1 MSANIRPWLLPAA
14 LGLLAGATALLTVHY
29 YRAATAATERAH
41 LLERQMAE
49 LRFEFEK
56 VRTRNEQLT
65 ARATELDV
73 QLGSAKLRAT
83 AHETKSALLNRE
95 LASAKFTLVS
105 REQREVALM
114 AEIEGMRYEARKAA
128 DRVKAAARS
137 APGVLLAPD
146 PELAAELDYYQ
157 KRIATLENQLT
168 AMLTRALAESIAPAA
183 AAEPNPATTALPTR
197 TARESGHRL
206 VRVGTQE
213 AFVVVD
219 YGAEHGASV
228 GQFAVIKRGTAALAR
243 VQLSDVRERFSIA
256 QVLPQLRNGQLQA
269 GDIVVIGN

>member
-1 MSANIRPWLLPAA
+1 MSVTIRPWFLPAA
-14 LGLLAGATALLTVHY
+14 LGLLACATALLAVNY
-29 YRAATAATERAH
+29 YRTAAAATDRAN

-73 QLGSAKLRAT
+73 QLGSAKSRAT

-95 LASAKFTLVS
+95 LANAKFTLAS

-146 PELAAELDYYQ
+146 PELAAELEFYQ
-157 KRIATLENQLT
+157 GRISALENQLT
-168 AMLTRALAESIAPAA
+168 EMLTRALAEPVEPVAVAATPEPIAL
-183 AAEPNPATTALPTR
+183 TTPSQT
-197 TARESGHRL
+197 GHRL

-228 GQFAVIKRGTAALAR
+228 GQFAVIKRGTASIAR